1 MVKTPARPDISA
13 TQASSHRLD
22 ITHLVLPASQHSH
35 DESTTRA
42 YTTQLHQT
50 DSLCTTKPSRIIH
63 TSPQLTRDAPLVLAK
78 MPMWPF
84 RRKSRRKAAR
94 ASTTD
99 FDMARGRALEHTLPP
114 RSQTT
119 QDIVMADAPSEPTQ
133 ATPKQRPEANKLQR
147 RQRAYSFSP
156 GRNDALTPGRRSSV
170 RANQSTRIH
179 GTATKDMGPA
189 VLGGAVQR
197 VPTLH
202 NKRDGDH
209 LPRKKSSKKRR
220 KDDEQREAEIRAMSN
235 FMPLRPTTE
244 DWIGSRPL
252 RRHSRRTGTGFVY
265 GFMGSSRQE
274 WDKYN
279 RSSDISLAESVHSTF
294 SSDSE
299 HISFKVSVLEKLA
312 PRPTLHYATYS
323 KLTAEEDSGRLARTP
338 SRQQRKLSAPIPE
351 ATLKAHKRIH
361 DLADELSA
369 SDLRE
374 LMERDKR
381 RRDRRRQRDQEKLEA
396 KLARRAEKQKEAV
409 AQAQKEG
416 RDSPP
421 NLERGVFGREVVGLG
436 LDPTSAVVTSS
447 RRRQKGNDLMETD
460 DTATYDARPDP
471 LSEFHRTSSIPL
483 QSPKLADAQDE
494 SKEVVPPVLASPR
507 SKSSFLRLKLA
518 RSMSPNDSDLKTEQS
533 EPPEGNNPKGPLSW
547 ATFFR
552 WGNKAKRKSAA
563 PSSFSNASRDSMQTP
578 QQQLPTAPIN
588 FIPRKLS
595 TGVPK
600 RTRSRFR
607 EDLPELAAHKTQPH
621 NQESIP
627 PTIAESSPDPNA
639 VTEQI
644 AFAPPAQ
651 HGDRND
657 TPTSEQRRETPS
669 IFGHPDEPSA
679 SPELHTLS
687 LASIDSEAS
696 WLSGRLSKK
705 RHPSSSLAASPYG
718 PRPRGASESDAEA
731 PQDLN
736 TPTEDA
742 SITEDEYLARFAHS
756 TPDRQAGNRKS
767 TGDPR
772 PSSDGEDLEETH
784 WGTVKGYQ
792 PKVVHAHGAGRVKS
806 REGLLKSFGEEGE
819 LDVVLSGPSESPGT
833 EGQGVRRATSINLGK
848 GHARKISAG
857 SARLLSITPRSSVDT
872 KRLSSPPKQ
881 EKISEA

>member
-1 MVKTPARPDISA
+1 
-13 TQASSHRLD
+13 
-22 ITHLVLPASQHSH
+22 
-35 DESTTRA
+35 
-42 YTTQLHQT
+42 
-50 DSLCTTKPSRIIH
+50 
-63 TSPQLTRDAPLVLAK
+63 
-78 MPMWPF
+78 
-84 RRKSRRKAAR
+84 
-94 ASTTD
+94 
-99 FDMARGRALEHTLPP
+99 
-114 RSQTT
+114 
-119 QDIVMADAPSEPTQ
+119 MADAPPEPAQ
-133 ATPKQRPEANKLQR
+133 ARQKQRPEANKLQR

-156 GRNDALTPGRRSSV
+156 SRDDAITPGRRSSV
-170 RANQSTRIH
+170 RANQREM
-179 GTATKDMGPA
+179 GTGA
-189 VLGGAVQR
+189 LGGAVQR
-197 VPTLH
+197 GPTLH

-220 KDDEQREAEIRAMSN
+220 KDDEQREAEIKAMSN
-235 FMPLRPTTE
+235 FMPLRPATD
-244 DWIGSRPL
+244 DWTGARPL
-252 RRHSRRTGTGFVY
+252 RRHSRRTGTGFGY
-265 GFMGSSRQE
+265 GFTGSSRQE

-361 DLADELSA
+361 DLADDLSA

-374 LMERDKR
+374 LMDRDKR
-381 RRDRRRQRDQEKLEA
+381 RRERRRQRDQEKLEA
-396 KLARRAEKQKEAV
+396 KLARRAEKQKEAA
-409 AQAQKEG
+409 AQAEKEG

-421 NLERGVFGREVVGLG
+421 NLERGVFGRDVVGLG

-447 RRRQKGNDLMETD
+447 RRRQKGKERMETD
-460 DTATYDARPDP
+460 DPVTRYDARPDP
-471 LSEFHRTSSIPL
+471 LVEFHRTSSIPL
-483 QSPKLADAQDE
+483 QSPKIADAPAE
-494 SKEVVPPVLASPR
+494 SKEAVPPVLASPR
-507 SKSSFLRLKLA
+507 SKSSFLRLKLP

-533 EPPEGNNPKGPLSW
+533 EPPESNHSKGPLSW

-578 QQQLPTAPIN
+578 QQQQPTAPIS
-588 FIPRKLS
+588 FTPRKLS

-607 EDLPELAAHKTQPH
+607 EDLPELAAHKAQPH
-621 NQESIP
+621 DRESIP
-627 PTIAESSPDPNA
+627 PTIAESSPDPGA

-644 AFAPPAQ
+644 AFAPPA
-651 HGDRND
+651 HYGERND
-657 TPTSEQRRETPS
+657 TPTSEQRQQTPS

-705 RHPSSSLAASPYG
+705 RHLSSSLHASPYG

-731 PQDLN
+731 PQDQN

-756 TPDRQAGNRKS
+756 APDRQGGNRKS

-819 LDVVLSGPSESPGT
+819 VDALVSGPSESGPAG
-833 EGQGVRRATSINLGK
+833 GQGVRRATSINLGK

-857 SARLLSITPRSSVDT
+857 SARLLSISPRSSVDT

-881 EKISEA
+881 EKINEA

>member
-1 MVKTPARPDISA
+1 M
-13 TQASSHRLD
+13 
-22 ITHLVLPASQHSH
+22 
-35 DESTTRA
+35 
-42 YTTQLHQT
+42 
-50 DSLCTTKPSRIIH
+50 
-63 TSPQLTRDAPLVLAK
+63 PL
-78 MPMWPF
+78 WPF

-99 FDMARGRALEHTLPP
+99 LDMARGRAMEHTLPP
-114 RSQTT
+114 RRQTT
-119 QDIVMADAPSEPTQ
+119 HDIIMADAPSDPPPAAQ
-133 ATPKQRPEANKLQR
+133 KQRPEANKLQR

-156 GRNDALTPGRRSSV
+156 GRNDAITPGRRSSV
-170 RANQSTRIH
+170 RANQSTRNN
-179 GTATKDMGPA
+179 GTATNEMGTG

-197 VPTLH
+197 APTLH

-220 KDDEQREAEIRAMSN
+220 KDDQQREAEIKAMSN
-235 FMPLRPTTE
+235 FMPLRPATD
-244 DWIGSRPL
+244 DWTGARPL
-252 RRHSRRTGTGFVY
+252 RKHSRRTGTGFGY

-274 WDKYN
+274 WDRYN
-279 RSSDISLAESVHSTF
+279 RSSDISVAESVHSTF

-323 KLTAEEDSGRLARTP
+323 KLTADEDSGRLARTP

-361 DLADELSA
+361 DLADDLSA

-381 RRDRRRQRDQEKLEA
+381 RRERRRQRDQEKLEA
-396 KLARRAEKQKEAV
+396 KLARRAEKQKEAA
-409 AQAQKEG
+409 AQAEKEG

-436 LDPTSAVVTSS
+436 LDSTSAVVTSS
-447 RRRQKGNDLMETD
+447 RRRQKGKERMEPD
-460 DTATYDARPDP
+460 DTATTHDARPDP
-471 LSEFHRTSSIPL
+471 LTEFHRTNSIPL
-483 QSPKLADAQDE
+483 QSPKLVDTHTE
-494 SKEVVPPVLASPR
+494 SKEAVAPVLSSPR
-507 SKSSFLRLKLA
+507 SKSSFLRLKLP
-518 RSMSPNDSDLKTEQS
+518 RSMSPNDSDLKTEHS
-533 EPPEGNNPKGPLSW
+533 EPPESSNPKGSLSW

-563 PSSFSNASRDSMQTP
+563 PSSFSNASRDSMP
-578 QQQLPTAPIN
+578 PAQQAPPTAPIN
-588 FIPRKLS
+588 IIPRKVS

-607 EDLPELAAHKTQPH
+607 EDLPELAAHKAQPH
-621 NQESIP
+621 DREFIP
-627 PTIAESSPDPNA
+627 PTIAESSPDPGA

-644 AFAPPAQ
+644 AFAPPVHQ
-651 HGDRND
+651 GDRND
-657 TPTSEQRRETPS
+657 TPTSDQRRQTPS

-679 SPELHTLS
+679 SPELHSLS

-696 WLSGRLSKK
+696 WLSGRMSKK
-705 RHPSSSLAASPYG
+705 RHPSSNLRSPYG
-718 PRPRGASESDAEA
+718 PRPRGASESEAEA
-731 PQDLN
+731 PQELN

-756 TPDRQAGNRKS
+756 TPDRQGGNRKS

-772 PSSDGEDLEETH
+772 PSSDGEALEETH
-784 WGTVKGYQ
+784 WGTVKGHQ

-819 LDVVLSGPSESPGT
+819 VDAVPPVPSESEAA
-833 EGQGVRRATSINLGK
+833 EGQGLQRATSVNLGK

-872 KRLSSPPKQ
+872 KRLSLSPKPK
-881 EKISEA
+881 IDEA